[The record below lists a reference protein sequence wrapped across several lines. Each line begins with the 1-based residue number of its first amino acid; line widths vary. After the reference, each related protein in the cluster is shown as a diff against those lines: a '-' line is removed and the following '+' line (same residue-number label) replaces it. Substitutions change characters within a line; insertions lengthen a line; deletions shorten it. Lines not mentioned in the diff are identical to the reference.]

1 MPVIYCNLNM
11 FDMTSQ
17 VFAIKE
23 NAESWPLFAGT
34 FEEICEF
41 IATEYQTHKYDK
53 IVLSGPYATAVEDRV
68 RAYSLA
74 NYNSY
79 EINIGV
85 I

>member
-41 IATEYQTHKYDK
+41 IATEYQTRKYDK

-74 NYNSY
+74 NYKANCELYRSA
-79 EINIGV
+79 
-85 I
+85 